1 MIFSEICPSFSQNVL
16 WAQRSANQDPTT
28 AAVELVLWIVIFIAA
43 LILGVLYLKKLRADA
58 KAEPSAPSDKDVM
71 DRFEE
76 YYRQK
81 LITYDEFQMIRK
93 NFRDQ
98 LVFEV
103 YQADKREKENVKR
116 RKNRQPI
123 MDESEKER
131 RLKSLLKGLGDRN

>member
-1 MIFSEICPSFSQNVL
+1 MIFAEICPNGAQIPL
-16 WAQRSANQDPTT
+16 WGRGSVNQDPSM

-58 KAEPSAPSDKDVM
+58 KAKPQAPSDQDISSQ
-71 DRFEE
+71 FEE

-81 LITYDEFQMIRK
+81 LITYDEFQMIQK
-93 NFRDQ
+93 NLRDQ

-116 RKNRQPI
+116 RKNRQTT
-123 MDESEKER
+123 MDESEKEK
-131 RLKSLLKGLGDRN
+131 RLKSLLKGLGDR